1 MSDIDYSFKLTLVG
15 ESNVGKTSILYKFVD
30 DTFYDNYIK
39 FLTKKINIL
48 N

>member
-30 DTFYDNYIK
+30 DTFIDNYFATIGTD
-39 FLTKKINIL
+39 FKKK
-48 N
+48 